1 MRKFELSKCFF
12 YVKKQVDVDGFGPA
26 LKNIAN
32 EMSIFYLN
40 ILEPYP
46 CFPLQNRKKSLWH
59 MNKSR
64 KLKSGDEIK
73 KSSATVFLVYLTGIW
88 KYLRFSLI
96 SAVDFYYIIN
106 KLIILV
112 PDPH

>member
-46 CFPLQNRKKSLWH
+46 CFPLQNRKKELVTH
-59 MNKSR
+59 EQVKKIEESR
-64 KLKSGDEIK
+64 EGDERK
-73 KSSATVFLVYLTGIW
+73 KSSATVFLVYLTGI
-88 KYLRFSLI
+88 
-96 SAVDFYYIIN
+96 
-106 KLIILV
+106 
-112 PDPH
+112 